1 MLITGSD
8 LMRVA
13 ADCLTPFR
21 SDAVK
26 GASVDIHLGESA
38 LTFWDTETEGDLD
51 SHARDWAGRPLRLGD
66 SGLYLPPGGYALA
79 SSLERVRVPGNLAAR
94 VEGKS
99 SLGRRFLF
107 VHVTAGFI
115 DPGFNGNITF
125 EIYNPRRIAQIL
137 HPGDPIA
144 QLCFMLCSQVSD
156 YVGKYSGEGVQG
168 SLYHLNFVDKS
179 ERS

>member
-8 LMRVA
+8 LDHVA
-13 ADCLTPFR
+13 VECLRPYNP
-21 SDAVK
+21 DAVK
-26 GASVDIHLGESA
+26 GASIDIHLGDSFRVFNESPP
-38 LTFWDTETEGDLD
+38 TILD
-51 SHARDWAGRPLRLGD
+51 SHDEDSAGHKVYSKSVVLL
-66 SGLYLPPGGYALA
+66 PGGYALA

-115 DPGFNGNITF
+115 DPGFDGNITF
-125 EIYNPRRIAQIL
+125 ELYNPRRVAQVL
-137 HPGDPIA
+137 HAGDPIA
-144 QLCFMLCSQVSD
+144 QLCFMECSQPTGYS
-156 YVGKYSGEGVQG
+156 GKYSGDGVQG

>member
-8 LMRVA
+8 LVLVA

-26 GASVDIHLGESA
+26 GASVDIHLGETA
-38 LTFWDTETEGDLD
+38 LVFFEQEGVLD
-51 SHARDWAGRPLRLGD
+51 SHQRDYGGASRTIPD
-66 SGLYLPPGGYALA
+66 QDGLYIPAGGYALA

-125 EIYNPRRIAQIL
+125 ELYNPRRVAQIL
-137 HPGDPIA
+137 HVGDPIA
-144 QLCFMLCSQVSD
+144 QLCFMQCSQVSG
-156 YVGKYSGEGVQG
+156 YEGKYSGEGVQG
-168 SLYHLNFVDKS
+168 SLYHLNFIDKS
-179 ERS
+179 EQS